1 MKITIK
7 NRANMTY
14 DEHLAWCK
22 QRALEYVNTEELSN
36 NAWALMVS
44 YLKEHPETAHHPG
57 IEMGTL
63 LRSKGCLKTPE
74 EMRRF
79 IEAFR

>member
-22 QRALEYVNTEELSN
+22 QRALEYVDAGELL
-36 NAWALMVS
+36 NAWAS
-44 YLKEHPETAHHPG
+44 IGRDLKIHPETAHHPG
-57 IEMGTL
+57 IEMGTIL
-63 LRSKGCLKTPE
+63 LINGHLKTPE

-79 IEAFR
+79 IEGLR